1 MNSQHPKKSLQHE
14 EKMSMKD
21 RIEQSR
27 AYGEEFR
34 AANAGADQREAVKP
48 LANEKT
54 IDRPLVSN
62 NNNNNNNEDE
72 EDSEENL

>member
-27 AYGEEFR
+27 IYGEEFR
-34 AANAGADQREAVKP
+34 ATHAGADQREAVKP
-48 LANEKT
+48 LAPQKSK
-54 IDRPLVSN
+54 DRPIDTLA
-62 NNNNNNNEDE
+62 DAE
-72 EDSEENL
+72 EDGNGD